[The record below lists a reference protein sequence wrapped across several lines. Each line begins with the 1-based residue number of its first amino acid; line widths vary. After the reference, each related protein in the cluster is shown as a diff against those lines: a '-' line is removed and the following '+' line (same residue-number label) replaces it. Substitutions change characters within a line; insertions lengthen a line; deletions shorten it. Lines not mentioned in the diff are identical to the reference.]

1 MHLSKLWHEEKGSL
15 GRDYS
20 PRNVRPFSS
29 YTGNTTEIPYAL
41 FVPPFYQ
48 QGLPRSLN
56 YGGIG
61 GTIAHELAAQFLADN
76 RRRWN
81 RTDRRLFTN
90 RTSCFEKQYKPVNR
104 KLLLELDDN
113 YNENTSAEA
122 TKNQSLPSGK
132 TNETDDDCLRYWEE
146 YDKKREHYQSK
157 QLRIHWRRTLN
168 EDIAD
173 NIGLQTAFEAYRRV
187 LEEECQGIDTRLK
200 GLENV
205 TGLQLFFIS
214 EARVQCRIADN
225 ATLIQELRW
234 EKFSPAPNR
243 VNMAMKNFEEFA
255 RAFNCSHGSPL
266 YPPKN
271 ETCSLW

>member
-1 MHLSKLWHEEKGSL
+1 MLPHACVGPGFCLRCGCLQLRTVCFYCHLSAGILSCAALTEVPKRV
-15 GRDYS
+15 GREYS
-20 PRNVRPFSS
+20 PRNFIPHYYYS
-29 YTGNTTEIPYAL
+29 GNRIEIPYAL

-48 QGLPRSLN
+48 QGLPWSLN

-61 GTIAHELAAQFLADN
+61 GTIAHELAYKFLTGELCTRLCSGIN
-76 RRRWN
+76 WN
-81 RTDRRLFTN
+81 
-90 RTSCFEKQYKPVNR
+90 Y
-104 KLLLELDDN
+104 
-113 YNENTSAEA
+113 
-122 TKNQSLPSGK
+122 
-132 TNETDDDCLRYWEE
+132 DCLLYWQE
-146 YDKKREHYQSK
+146 YHRKREHYQSK
-157 QLRIHWRRTLN
+157 QLRIRWSRTLN

-173 NIGLQTAFEAYRRV
+173 NVGLQTAFKAYRRV
-187 LEEECQGIDTRLK
+187 LEEECEGIDTRLK

-225 ATLIQELRW
+225 ATLIQQLRW

-243 VNMAMKNFEEFA
+243 VNVAMKNFEQFA
-255 RAFNCSHGSPL
+255 RAFNCSPGSPL